1 MEEKKSTNPLKVS
14 LVFGRDEWT
23 QAQRQMFMDAFSQ
36 SVERQAIQLWTGTLR
51 RLPRGLAYKIEDTE
65 SNLNMLKLS
74 FAPGFEGAPLRLSAH
89 INIPETIRAHQK
101 VEFQEEVERTHEK
114 IEKDWVIRYL
124 LPVIGW
130 VLQIA
135 DRETKIEDVKRDFI
149 KDVDEKIDERSREK
163 AKEFWVGHALEPV
176 LSCLVHASVDA
187 INALGIPG
195 ELERP
200 IMLEANGKN
209 VMLSLSGTPHFVVLP
224 EEKRVVFAA

>member
-1 MEEKKSTNPLKVS
+1 MEEKKPTNPLKVS

-74 FAPGFEGAPLRLSAH
+74 FAPGFEGVPLRLSAH
-89 INIPETIRAHQK
+89 INLPETIRAHQK

-130 VLQIA
+130 VLQIT
-135 DRETKIEDVKRDFI
+135 DRETKIEEVKRDFI

-187 INALGIPG
+187 INTLGIPG

-209 VMLSLSGTPHFVVLP
+209 VMLSLSGSPHFVVLP
-224 EEKRVVFAA
+224 DEKRVVFAA

>member
-1 MEEKKSTNPLKVS
+1 MEEKKPTNPLKVS

-74 FAPGFEGAPLRLSAH
+74 FAPGFEGVPLRLSAH
-89 INIPETIRAHQK
+89 INLPETIRAHQK

-130 VLQIA
+130 VLQIT
-135 DRETKIEDVKRDFI
+135 DRETKIEEVKRDFI

-163 AKEFWVGHALEPV
+163 SQRV
-176 LSCLVHASVDA
+176 LGWSC
-187 INALGIPG
+187 IGTGFI
-195 ELERP
+195 
-200 IMLEANGKN
+200 
-209 VMLSLSGTPHFVVLP
+209 LSGARLGGCDQYPGDSGRAGASHHAGGQWQERHAFTFRIAAFC
-224 EEKRVVFAA
+224 RVAR